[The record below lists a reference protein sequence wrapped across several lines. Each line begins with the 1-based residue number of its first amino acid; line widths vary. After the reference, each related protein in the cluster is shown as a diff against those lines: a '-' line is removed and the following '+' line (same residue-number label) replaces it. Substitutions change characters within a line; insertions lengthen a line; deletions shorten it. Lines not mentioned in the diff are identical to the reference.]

1 MYIVL
6 LICASIVIVPIAC
19 VLVYKLLKSCF
30 FGAAEYLE
38 VRVKAFWRS
47 LTDRRA
53 ARPTNDG
60 VNEQTDSAVVQQTVV
75 QQTVQEVPRNQTANR
90 QAFEL

>member
-6 LICASIVIVPIAC
+6 LVCACIVIVPIMC
-19 VLVYKLLKSCF
+19 ILVYKLLISCF

-38 VRVKAFWRS
+38 VFVKAFWRS

-60 VNEQTDSAVVQQTVV
+60 VTEQTDSTVV
-75 QQTVQEVPRNQTANR
+75 QQTVQVVSQSQTANR